1 MGRCKSLESLKLFL
15 WYAVVVELTS
25 HVRLFATPWIA
36 AHQASLSLTISEV
49 CPSSCPR
56 HLWCHPAI
64 SSSDTL
70 FSSPQSF
77 PTSGTFPVTQLFTS
91 DDQMFASDDQN
102 NGVSAFTSVLSMSIQ
117 GWFPLRSTALI
128 SLLSKGL
135 SRVLSSITVWKHQ
148 FFGAQSSLW
157 SNSHICTWL
166 LERS

>member
-1 MGRCKSLESLKLFL
+1 MKKHQISQDKEFSALLHMGRCKSLESLKLFL

-25 HVRLFATPWIA
+25 HVWLFATPWIA

-49 CPSSCPR
+49 CPSSCPL

-102 NGVSAFTSVLSMSIQ
+102 TGVWASASVLPMNTQDWSSLGLTGM
-117 GWFPLRSTALI
+117 I
-128 SLLSKGL
+128 SLQSKGL
-135 SRVLSSITVWKHQ
+135 SNTTVQKY
-148 FFGAQSSLW
+148 
-157 SNSHICTWL
+157 
-166 LERS
+166 